1 MTTLFIGIM
10 KRTLLFAAA
19 IAMSVSTFA
28 QFGGFGG
35 FGQQGLQEPQTD
47 LLDKA
52 GFDTIINEKP
62 VALYTIKKGDITA
75 QITNWGGYVVSL
87 MAPDK
92 DGQCVNLIPHM
103 SQVKRYL
110 NANCGQY
117 GPALGRFAN
126 RIANGTFSID
136 GVEYQIT
143 KNSGQ
148 HTLHGGKEGFDHT
161 VWDVVKVSEDE
172 LVLKCVLPD
181 GTDGFP
187 GTLTTTL
194 TYSITKDGGL
204 SIHYEATTDKKT
216 VVNMSNHTYF
226 NLNGAGNG
234 DIMGHLLTINADK
247 ITETDRSNIPTGN
260 YTDVE
265 GTAYDFRQATKI
277 GDRTAQG
284 GGFGQQA
291 QQDPMKVRNFDNNF
305 VLNHKKDGKVEV
317 VATLYSEESGRKME
331 VLNDHPGLQVYT
343 GARNAI
349 ALESQMFPDSPN
361 HPEFPSTILEPGKTY
376 THTVIYRFS
385 VVK

>member
-1 MTTLFIGIM
+1 
-10 KRTLLFAAA
+10 
-19 IAMSVSTFA
+19 MSMASFA
-28 QFGGFGG
+28 QFGGGFGGFGG
-35 FGQQGLQEPQTD
+35 FGQQGPQEPQTE
-47 LLDKA
+47 LLDAA
-52 GFDTIINEKP
+52 GFDTVISGKP
-62 VALYTIKKGDITA
+62 VALYTISRGDITA

-92 DGQCVNLIPHM
+92 DGNVVNLIPHM

-126 RIANGTFSID
+126 RIANGKFCID

-148 HTLHGGKEGFDHT
+148 HTLHGGSAGFDHI
-161 VWDVVKVSEDE
+161 VWDVVKVRKDR
-172 LVLKCVLPD
+172 LVLKSVLAD

-187 GTLTTTL
+187 GTLTTIL

-204 SIHYEATTDKKT
+204 SISYEATTDKKT
-216 VVNMSNHTYF
+216 VVNLSNHTYF

-234 DIMGHLLTINADK
+234 DIMGHQLTINADR
-247 ITETDRSNIPTGN
+247 ITETDRSNIPTGKFL
-260 YTDVE
+260 DVE
-265 GTAYDFRQATKI
+265 GTAYDFRNATLI

-284 GGFGQQA
+284 GGFGQQT

-305 VLNHKKDGKVEV
+305 VLNHEKAGKIEL
-317 VATLYSEESGRKME
+317 VATLYSEESGRKLE
-331 VLNDHPGLQVYT
+331 VLNNHPGLQVYT

-361 HPEFPSTILEPGKTY
+361 HPEFPSTVLEPGKKY
-376 THTVIYRFS
+376 EHTVIYRFS

>member
-1 MTTLFIGIM
+1 MI
-10 KRTLLFAAA
+10 AAM
-19 IAMSVSTFA
+19 AMSIASFA

-35 FGQQGLQEPQTD
+35 QQGPQEPQSEM
-47 LLDKA
+47 LDAA
-52 GFDTIINEKP
+52 GFDSIINGKP
-62 VALYTIKKGDITA
+62 VALYTISKGDITA
-75 QITNWGGYVVSL
+75 QITNWGGYVVTL

-92 DGQCVNLIPHM
+92 DGNFVNLIPHM
-103 SQVKRYL
+103 SQVKRYI

-126 RIANGTFSID
+126 RIANGKFSID
-136 GVEYQIT
+136 GVEYNIT

-148 HTLHGGKEGFDHT
+148 HTLHGGKEGFDHI
-161 VWDVVKVSEDE
+161 VWDVVKVKKNK
-172 LVLKCVLPD
+172 LVLKSVLPD

-226 NLNGAGNG
+226 NLNGAGGG
-234 DIMGHLLTINADK
+234 DVMDHIMTINADK

-260 YTDVE
+260 FTDVE
-265 GTAYDFRQATKI
+265 GTAYDFRTPTAI

-284 GGFGQQA
+284 GGFGQP
-291 QQDPMKVRNFDNNF
+291 QDPSKVRNFDNNF
-305 VLNHKKDGKVEV
+305 VLNHSASGKVEV
-317 VATLYSEESGRKME
+317 VASIYSEKSGRKME

-349 ALESQMFPDSPN
+349 AMESQMFPDSPN
-361 HPEFPSTILEPGKTY
+361 HDNFPSTILEPGKKY
-376 THTVIYRFS
+376 EHTVIYRFS

>member
-1 MTTLFIGIM
+1 M
-10 KRTLLFAAA
+10 KRTLLLIAAV
-19 IAMSVSTFA
+19 AMSMASSA
-28 QFGGFGG
+28 QFGGGFGGFGG
-35 FGQQGLQEPQTD
+35 FGQQGPQEPQTE
-47 LLDKA
+47 LLDAA
-52 GFDTIINEKP
+52 GFDTVISGKP
-62 VALYTIKKGDITA
+62 VALYTISRGDITA

-92 DGQCVNLIPHM
+92 DGNVVNLIPHM

-126 RIANGTFSID
+126 RIANGKFSID

-148 HTLHGGKEGFDHT
+148 HTLHGGSAGFDHI
-161 VWDVVKVSEDE
+161 VWDVVKVRKDR
-172 LVLKCVLPD
+172 LVLKSVLAD

-187 GTLTTTL
+187 GTLTTIL

-204 SIHYEATTDKKT
+204 SISYEATTDKKT
-216 VVNMSNHTYF
+216 VVNLSNHTYF

-234 DIMGHLLTINADK
+234 DIMGHQLTINADR
-247 ITETDRSNIPTGN
+247 ITETDRSNIPTGKFLN
-260 YTDVE
+260 VE
-265 GTAYDFRQATKI
+265 GTAYDFRKATLI

-305 VLNHKKDGKVEV
+305 VLNHDKDGRIEL
-317 VATLYSEESGRKME
+317 VATLYSEESGRKLE
-331 VLNDHPGLQVYT
+331 VLNNHPGLQVYT

-361 HPEFPSTILEPGKTY
+361 HPEFPNTVLEPGRKY
-376 THTVIYRFS
+376 EHTVIYRFS

>member
-1 MTTLFIGIM
+1 MI
-10 KRTLLFAAA
+10 AAM
-19 IAMSVSTFA
+19 AMSIASFA
-28 QFGGFGG
+28 QFGGGFGG
-35 FGQQGLQEPQTD
+35 FGGQQSQPEPQAD
-47 LLDKA
+47 LLDAA
-52 GFDTIINEKP
+52 GFDTIISGKP
-62 VALYTIKKGDITA
+62 VALYTISKGNVTA

-92 DGQCVNLIPHM
+92 DGNTVNLIPHM

-126 RIANGTFSID
+126 RIANGRFSID
-136 GVEYQIT
+136 GVEYNIT

-148 HTLHGGKEGFDHT
+148 HTLHGGKEGFDHI
-161 VWDVVKVSEDE
+161 VWDVVKVKKDR
-172 LVLKCVLPD
+172 LVLKSVLAD

-187 GTLTTTL
+187 GTLTTIL

-234 DIMGHLLTINADK
+234 DVMNHQLTINANQ

-260 YTDVE
+260 FIDVE
-265 GTAYDFRQATKI
+265 GTAYDFRNATLI

-305 VLNHKKDGKVEV
+305 VLNHAQSGKVET

-361 HPEFPSTILEPGKTY
+361 HDNFPSTILEPGKKY
-376 THTVIYRFS
+376 EHTVIYRFS
-385 VVK
+385 VVR

>member
-1 MTTLFIGIM
+1 M
-10 KRTLLFAAA
+10 KRTLLLVAAV
-19 IAMSVSTFA
+19 AMSITSFA
-28 QFGGFGG
+28 QFGGGFGGFGG
-35 FGQQGLQEPQTD
+35 FGQQGPQEPQTD
-47 LLDKA
+47 LLDAA
-52 GFDTIINEKP
+52 GFDTIISEKP
-62 VALYTIKKGDITA
+62 VALYTISRGDITA

-92 DGQCVNLIPHM
+92 DGNVVNLIPHM

-126 RIANGTFSID
+126 RIANGKFSID

-148 HTLHGGKEGFDHT
+148 HTLHGGSKGFDHI
-161 VWDVVKVSEDE
+161 VWDVVKVKKDR
-172 LVLKCVLPD
+172 LVLRSVLTD

-187 GTLTTTL
+187 GTLVTTL

-204 SIHYEATTDKKT
+204 SISYEATTDKKT
-216 VVNMSNHTYF
+216 VVNLSNHTYF

-234 DIMGHLLTINADK
+234 DIMGHQLTINADR
-247 ITETDRSNIPTGN
+247 ITETDRSNIPTGKFL
-260 YTDVE
+260 DVE
-265 GTAYDFRQATKI
+265 GTAYDFRNATAI
-277 GDRTAQG
+277 GDRTVQG

-305 VLNHKKDGKVEV
+305 VLNHRKAGKIEL
-317 VATLYSEESGRKME
+317 VATLYSEQSGRKLE
-331 VLNDHPGLQVYT
+331 VLNNHPGLQVYT

-376 THTVIYRFS
+376 KHTVIYRFS